1 MLYNCGIDYFSYID
15 EPPTLYSLM
24 KSMSPVG
31 TRTNDLWKF
40 GRKYFFNF
48 EYDLQNIDKET
59 FEKML
64 LNHYL
69 TRRINFQTAE
79 LFRIMLENKLLE
91 VLPKYNLLFNNI
103 YFNVFDNG
111 TTELLYTSSEHYEDN
126 SAEKNF
132 TNENLNSSVK
142 GAQQTL
148 ANTENNIINNVTNN
162 SNATNTRK
170 FSDTPQNLIEDID
183 DNNYLTEYEVANNE
197 NTNTTKEN
205 NNTTTMQ
212 NATLNNSNLTLSN
225 NSRNYSNNK
234 DSYYNKTNTN
244 KENVVNTS
252 NKLDSIIKIQ
262 QEYLSVFT
270 MLYKDLDCLFYGLV

>member
-24 KSMSPVG
+24 KSMAPDG

-69 TRRINFQTAE
+69 TRRINYQTAE

-103 YFNVFDNG
+103 YFNAFDNG
-111 TTELLYTSSEHYEDN
+111 TTERQYTSNEHYEDN

-148 ANTENNIINNVTNN
+148 ANTENNDVRNETNN
-162 SNATNTRK
+162 TNTTNTRK
-170 FSDTPQNLIEDID
+170 FSDTPQNLITDIKD
-183 DNNYLTEYEVANNE
+183 DSYLTEYEEVINE
-197 NTNTTKEN
+197 NTNTTNVN
-205 NNTTTMQ
+205 NNAKTTQ

-244 KENVVNTS
+244 TENVVNTS

-262 QEYLSVFT
+262 QEYKSIFT
-270 MLYKDLDCLFYGLV
+270 LLYKDLDCLFYSLV

>member
-1 MLYNCGIDYFSYID
+1 MLYNCCIDYFSYID
-15 EPPTLYSLM
+15 EPPTLFSLM
-24 KSMSPVG
+24 KSMAPEG
-31 TRTNDLWKF
+31 TRTKDLWKF

-69 TRRINFQTAE
+69 TRRINYQTAE

-103 YFNVFDNG
+103 YFNLFDNG
-111 TTELLYTSSEHYEDN
+111 TTERHYTSCEHYEDN

-148 ANTENNIINNVTNN
+148 ANTENNDIRNETNN
-162 SNATNTRK
+162 NTTTNTRK
-170 FSDTPQNLIEDID
+170 FSDTPQNLITDIND
-183 DNNYLTEYEVANNE
+183 DYLTEYEEIINE
-197 NTNTTKEN
+197 NTNTTNVN
-205 NNTTTMQ
+205 NNSKTTQ

-244 KENVVNTS
+244 TENVVNTS
-252 NKLDSIIKIQ
+252 NKLDSVIKIQ
-262 QEYLSVFT
+262 REYLSVFT

>member
-15 EPPTLYSLM
+15 EPPTLFSLM
-24 KSMSPVG
+24 KSIAPDD

-48 EYDLQNIDKET
+48 EYDLQNLDKET
-59 FEKML
+59 FEKMI

-79 LFRIMLENKLLE
+79 LFKIMLENKLLE

-103 YFNVFDNG
+103 IFNVFDNG
-111 TTELLYTSSEHYEDN
+111 TTERITQTKEHYADN
-126 SAEKNF
+126 STEKNF

-142 GAQQTL
+142 GEQQTL
-148 ANTENNIINNVTNN
+148 TNMENNINNNLFNN
-162 SNATNTRK
+162 SNTTNTRK
-170 FSDTPQNLIEDID
+170 FSDTPQNLINDVND
-183 DNNYLTEYEVANNE
+183 DNYLTEYEVNINS
-197 NTNTTKEN
+197 NTNTVDEN
-205 NNTTTMQ
+205 NNSKTTQ

-244 KENVVNTS
+244 TENVVNTS
-252 NKLDSIIKIQ
+252 NKLDSVIKIQ
-262 QEYLSVFT
+262 REYLSVFT

>member
-1 MLYNCGIDYFSYID
+1 MLYNCCIDYFSYID
-15 EPPTLYSLM
+15 EPPTLFSLM
-24 KSMSPVG
+24 KSIAPDG

-48 EYDLQNIDKET
+48 EYDLQNLDKET
-59 FEKML
+59 FEKMI

-79 LFRIMLENKLLE
+79 LFKIMLENKLLE

-103 YFNVFDNG
+103 IFNVFDNG
-111 TTELLYTSSEHYEDN
+111 TTERITQTKEHYADN
-126 SAEKNF
+126 STEKNF

-142 GAQQTL
+142 GEQQTL
-148 ANTENNIINNVTNN
+148 TNMENNINNNLSNN
-162 SNATNTRK
+162 SNTTNTRK
-170 FSDTPQNLIEDID
+170 FSDTPQNLINDVND
-183 DNNYLTEYEVANNE
+183 DNYLTEYEVNINS
-197 NTNTTKEN
+197 NTNTVDEN
-205 NNTTTMQ
+205 NNTKTTQ

-244 KENVVNTS
+244 TENVVNTS
-252 NKLDSIIKIQ
+252 NKLDSVIKIQ

>member
-1 MLYNCGIDYFSYID
+1 
-15 EPPTLYSLM
+15 M
-24 KSMSPVG
+24 KSMAPAD
-31 TRTNDLWKF
+31 TNTNDLLKF
-40 GRKYFFNF
+40 GRKYFFSF
-48 EYDLQNIDKET
+48 EYDLQHLDKET
-59 FEKML
+59 FEKMI

-79 LFRIMLENKLLE
+79 LFKIMLENKLLE

-103 YFNVFDNG
+103 YFNIFDNG
-111 TTELLYTSSEHYEDN
+111 TTERVNQFNEHYADN

-142 GAQQTL
+142 GEQQTF
-148 ANTENNIINNVTNN
+148 ANMENNIINNATNN
-162 SNATNTRK
+162 SSTTNTRK
-170 FSDTPQNLIEDID
+170 FSDTPQNLINDITD
-183 DNNYLTEYEVANNE
+183 DNYLTEYETTSNE
-197 NTNTTKEN
+197 NTNTVGEN
-205 NNTTTMQ
+205 NNTKTKQ

-244 KENVVNTS
+244 TENVVNTS

-262 QEYLSVFT
+262 QEYKSVFT
-270 MLYKDLDCLFYGLV
+270 LLYKDLDCLFYGLV

>member
-1 MLYNCGIDYFSYID
+1 MLYNCCIDYFSYID
-15 EPPTLYSLM
+15 EPPTLFSLM
-24 KSMSPVG
+24 KSMAPDG

-48 EYDLQNIDKET
+48 EYNLQNIDKET

-69 TRRINFQTAE
+69 TRRINYQTAE

-111 TTELLYTSSEHYEDN
+111 TTERHYSSGEHYEDN

-142 GAQQTL
+142 GEQQTL
-148 ANTENNIINNVTNN
+148 TNIENNINNNLSNN
-162 SNATNTRK
+162 SNTTNTRK
-170 FSDTPQNLIEDID
+170 FSDTPQNLINDVND
-183 DNNYLTEYEVANNE
+183 DNYLTEYEVNINS
-197 NTNTTKEN
+197 NTNTVDEN
-205 NNTTTMQ
+205 NNSTTTQ

-244 KENVVNTS
+244 TENVVNTS
-252 NKLDSIIKIQ
+252 NKLDSVIKIQ
-262 QEYLSVFT
+262 REYLSVFT

>member
-24 KSMSPVG
+24 KSMAPDG

-111 TTELLYTSSEHYEDN
+111 TTELQYTSSEHYEDN

-132 TNENLNSSVK
+132 TNENLNASVK

-148 ANTENNIINNVTNN
+148 ANTANNIINNVTNN

-183 DNNYLTEYEVANNE
+183 DNNYLTEYEVANNK

>member
-1 MLYNCGIDYFSYID
+1 MYNFCCFDYFSYID

-24 KSMSPVG
+24 KSIAPSG
-31 TRTNDLWKF
+31 THTSDLWKF
-40 GRKYFFNF
+40 GRNYFFDF
-48 EYDLQNIDKET
+48 EYDLQGINKEF
-59 FEKML
+59 FEKMI

-69 TRRINFQTAE
+69 TRRINYQTAE
-79 LFRIMLENKLLE
+79 LFKLKLESKLLE
-91 VLPKYNLLFNNI
+91 ALPKYNLLFNNI

-111 TTELLYTSSEHYEDN
+111 TTERQFTFSEHYVDN

-132 TNENLNSSVK
+132 TNENLNTSVK

-148 ANTENNIINNVTNN
+148 ANTENNDIRNETNN
-162 SNATNTRK
+162 NNTTNTRK
-170 FSDTPQNLIEDID
+170 FSDTPQNLITDIEDGS
-183 DNNYLTEYEVANNE
+183 YLTEYEKVINE
-197 NTNTTKEN
+197 NTNTTNVNSNSK
-205 NNTTTMQ
+205 TAQ

-244 KENVVNTS
+244 TENVVNTS
-252 NKLDSIIKIQ
+252 NKLDSVIKIQ

>member
-1 MLYNCGIDYFSYID
+1 MLYNCNIDYFSYID
-15 EPPTLYSLM
+15 EPPTLFSLM
-24 KSMSPVG
+24 KSIAPDD

-48 EYDLQNIDKET
+48 EYDLQNLDKET
-59 FEKML
+59 FEKMI

-79 LFRIMLENKLLE
+79 LFKIMLENKLLE

-103 YFNVFDNG
+103 IFNVFDNG
-111 TTELLYTSSEHYEDN
+111 TTEHITQTKEHYADN
-126 SAEKNF
+126 STEKNF

-142 GAQQTL
+142 GEQQTL
-148 ANTENNIINNVTNN
+148 TNMENTINNNLSNN
-162 SNATNTRK
+162 SNTTNTRK
-170 FSDTPQNLIEDID
+170 FSDTPQNLINDVD
-183 DNNYLTEYEVANNE
+183 DDNYLTEYEVNINSNN
-197 NTNTTKEN
+197 NTVDEN
-205 NNTTTMQ
+205 NNSKTTQ

-262 QEYLSVFT
+262 QEYKSVFT
-270 MLYKDLDCLFYGLV
+270 LLYKDLDCLFYSLV

>member
-1 MLYNCGIDYFSYID
+1 MLYNCCIDYFSYID
-15 EPPTLYSLM
+15 EPPTLFSLM
-24 KSMSPVG
+24 KSIAPDG

-48 EYDLQNIDKET
+48 EYDLQNLDKET
-59 FEKML
+59 FEKMI

-79 LFRIMLENKLLE
+79 LFKIMLENKLLE

-103 YFNVFDNG
+103 IFNVFDNG
-111 TTELLYTSSEHYEDN
+111 TTERITQTKEHCTDN
-126 SAEKNF
+126 STEKNF

-142 GAQQTL
+142 GEQQTL
-148 ANTENNIINNVTNN
+148 TNMENNINNNLSNN
-162 SNATNTRK
+162 SNTTNTRK
-170 FSDTPQNLIEDID
+170 FSDTPQNLINDVND
-183 DNNYLTEYEVANNE
+183 DNYLTEYEVNINS
-197 NTNTTKEN
+197 NTNTVDEN
-205 NNTTTMQ
+205 NNSKTTQ

-244 KENVVNTS
+244 TENVVNTS
-252 NKLDSIIKIQ
+252 NKLDSVIKIQ
-262 QEYLSVFT
+262 REYLSVFT

>member
-1 MLYNCGIDYFSYID
+1 MLYNCCIDYFSYID
-15 EPPTLYSLM
+15 EPPTLFSLM
-24 KSMSPVG
+24 KSIAPDG

-48 EYDLQNIDKET
+48 EYDLQNLDKET
-59 FEKML
+59 FEKMI

-79 LFRIMLENKLLE
+79 LFKIMLENKLLE

-103 YFNVFDNG
+103 IFNVFDNG
-111 TTELLYTSSEHYEDN
+111 TTERITQTREHCADN
-126 SAEKNF
+126 STEKNF

-142 GAQQTL
+142 GEQQTL
-148 ANTENNIINNVTNN
+148 TNMENNINNNLSNN
-162 SNATNTRK
+162 SNTTNTRK
-170 FSDTPQNLIEDID
+170 FSDTPQNLINDVND
-183 DNNYLTEYEVANNE
+183 DNYLTEYEVNINS
-197 NTNTTKEN
+197 NTNTVDEN
-205 NNTTTMQ
+205 NNSKTTQ

-244 KENVVNTS
+244 TENVVNTS
-252 NKLDSIIKIQ
+252 NKLDSVIKIQ

>member
-24 KSMSPVG
+24 KSMAPDG

-111 TTELLYTSSEHYEDN
+111 TTERQYTSREHYEDN
-126 SAEKNF
+126 S
-132 TNENLNSSVK
+132 S
-142 GAQQTL
+142 
-148 ANTENNIINNVTNN
+148 
-162 SNATNTRK
+162 RK
-170 FSDTPQNLIEDID
+170 
-183 DNNYLTEYEVANNE
+183 
-197 NTNTTKEN
+197 K
-205 NNTTTMQ
+205 
-212 NATLNNSNLTLSN
+212 
-225 NSRNYSNNK
+225 
-234 DSYYNKTNTN
+234 
-244 KENVVNTS
+244 
-252 NKLDSIIKIQ
+252 
-262 QEYLSVFT
+262 
-270 MLYKDLDCLFYGLV
+270 FY

>member
-1 MLYNCGIDYFSYID
+1 MLYNCCIDYFSYID
-15 EPPTLYSLM
+15 EPPTLFSLM
-24 KSMSPVG
+24 KSIAPDG

-48 EYDLQNIDKET
+48 EYDLQNLDKET
-59 FEKML
+59 FEKMI

-79 LFRIMLENKLLE
+79 LFKIMLENKLLE

-103 YFNVFDNG
+103 IFNVFDNG
-111 TTELLYTSSEHYEDN
+111 TTERITQTKEHYADN
-126 SAEKNF
+126 STEKNF

-142 GAQQTL
+142 GEQQTL
-148 ANTENNIINNVTNN
+148 TNMENNINNNLSNN
-162 SNATNTRK
+162 SNTTNTRK
-170 FSDTPQNLIEDID
+170 FSDTPQNLINDVND
-183 DNNYLTEYEVANNE
+183 DNYLTEYEVNINS
-197 NTNTTKEN
+197 NTNTVDEN
-205 NNTTTMQ
+205 NNSKTTQ

-244 KENVVNTS
+244 TENIVNTS
-252 NKLDSIIKIQ
+252 NKLDSVIKIQ
-262 QEYLSVFT
+262 REYLSVFT

>member
-1 MLYNCGIDYFSYID
+1 MLYNCCIDYFSYID

-24 KSMSPVG
+24 KSMAPAD
-31 TRTNDLWKF
+31 TNTNDLWKF
-40 GRKYFFNF
+40 GRKYFFSF
-48 EYDLQNIDKET
+48 EYDLQHLDKET
-59 FEKML
+59 FEKMI

-79 LFRIMLENKLLE
+79 LFKIMLENKLLE

-103 YFNVFDNG
+103 YFNIFDNG
-111 TTELLYTSSEHYEDN
+111 TTERVNQFNEHYADN

-142 GAQQTL
+142 GEQQTF
-148 ANTENNIINNVTNN
+148 ANMENNIINNATNN
-162 SNATNTRK
+162 SSTTNTRK
-170 FSDTPQNLIEDID
+170 FSDTPQNLINDITD
-183 DNNYLTEYEVANNE
+183 DNYLTEYETTSNE
-197 NTNTTKEN
+197 NTNTVGEN
-205 NNTTTMQ
+205 NNTKTTQ
-212 NATLNNSNLTLSN
+212 NSTLNNSNLTLSN

-262 QEYLSVFT
+262 QEYKSVFT
-270 MLYKDLDCLFYGLV
+270 LLYKDLDCLFYGLV

>member
-1 MLYNCGIDYFSYID
+1 MLYNCCIDYFSYID
-15 EPPTLYSLM
+15 EPPTLFSLM
-24 KSMSPVG
+24 KSIAPDD

-48 EYDLQNIDKET
+48 EYDLQNLDKET
-59 FEKML
+59 FEKMI

-79 LFRIMLENKLLE
+79 LFKIMLENKLLE

-103 YFNVFDNG
+103 IFNVFDNG
-111 TTELLYTSSEHYEDN
+111 TTEHITQTKEHYADN
-126 SAEKNF
+126 STEKNF

-142 GAQQTL
+142 GEQQTL
-148 ANTENNIINNVTNN
+148 TNMENNINNNLSNN
-162 SNATNTRK
+162 SNTTNTRK
-170 FSDTPQNLIEDID
+170 FSDTPQNLINDVND
-183 DNNYLTEYEVANNE
+183 DNYLTEYEVNINSNAN
-197 NTNTTKEN
+197 TVDEN
-205 NNTTTMQ
+205 NNSKTTQ

-262 QEYLSVFT
+262 QEYKSVFT
-270 MLYKDLDCLFYGLV
+270 LLYKDLDCLFYSLV

>member
-1 MLYNCGIDYFSYID
+1 MLYNCCIDYFSYID
-15 EPPTLYSLM
+15 EPPTLFSLM
-24 KSMSPVG
+24 KSMAPEG

-48 EYDLQNIDKET
+48 EYNLQNIDKET

-69 TRRINFQTAE
+69 TRRINYQTAE

-111 TTELLYTSSEHYEDN
+111 TTERHYSSGEHYEDN
-126 SAEKNF
+126 STEKNF

-142 GAQQTL
+142 GEQKTL
-148 ANTENNIINNVTNN
+148 TNMENNINNNLSNN
-162 SNATNTRK
+162 SNTTNTRK
-170 FSDTPQNLIEDID
+170 FSDTPQNLINDVND
-183 DNNYLTEYEVANNE
+183 DNYLTEYEVNINS
-197 NTNTTKEN
+197 NTNTVDEN
-205 NNTTTMQ
+205 NNSKTTQ

-244 KENVVNTS
+244 TENVVNTS
-252 NKLDSIIKIQ
+252 NKLDSVIKIQ

>member
-1 MLYNCGIDYFSYID
+1 MLFNCNIDYFSYID
-15 EPPTLYSLM
+15 EPPTLFSLM
-24 KSMSPVG
+24 KSIAPNG
-31 TRTNDLWKF
+31 THTNDLWKF

-48 EYDLQNIDKET
+48 EYDLQGINKEF
-59 FEKML
+59 FEKMV

-69 TRRINFQTAE
+69 TRRINYQTAE
-79 LFRIMLENKLLE
+79 LFKLKLESKLLE

-111 TTELLYTSSEHYEDN
+111 TTERQYTSREHYEDN

-142 GAQQTL
+142 GEQQTL
-148 ANTENNIINNVTNN
+148 ANTENNIINNATNN
-162 SNATNTRK
+162 SNATNIRK
-170 FSDTPQNLIEDID
+170 FSDTPQNLITDIE
-183 DNNYLTEYEVANNE
+183 DNNYLTEYEATKNE
-197 NTNTTKEN
+197 NANTATEN
-205 NNTTTMQ
+205 NNSKTIQ

-270 MLYKDLDCLFYGLV
+270 ILYKDLDCLFYGLV

>member
-1 MLYNCGIDYFSYID
+1 MLYNCCIDYFSYID

-24 KSMSPVG
+24 KSMAPDG

-103 YFNVFDNG
+103 YFNIFDNG
-111 TTELLYTSSEHYEDN
+111 TTERVNQFNEHYADN
-126 SAEKNF
+126 STEKNF

-142 GAQQTL
+142 GEQQTF
-148 ANTENNIINNVTNN
+148 ANMENNIINNATNN
-162 SNATNTRK
+162 SSTTNTRK
-170 FSDTPQNLIEDID
+170 FSDTPQNLINDITD
-183 DNNYLTEYEVANNE
+183 DNYLTEYETTSNE
-197 NTNTTKEN
+197 NTNTVGEN
-205 NNTTTMQ
+205 NNTKTKQ

-244 KENVVNTS
+244 TENVVNTS

-262 QEYLSVFT
+262 QEYKSVFT
-270 MLYKDLDCLFYGLV
+270 LLYKDLDCLFYGLV

>member
-1 MLYNCGIDYFSYID
+1 MLYNCCIDYFSYID
-15 EPPTLYSLM
+15 EPPTLFSLM
-24 KSMSPVG
+24 KSMSPDG

-48 EYDLQNIDKET
+48 EYDLQSLDKET
-59 FEKML
+59 FEKMI

-79 LFRIMLENKLLE
+79 LFKMMLESKLLE

-103 YFNVFDNG
+103 NFNVYDNG
-111 TTELLYTSSEHYEDN
+111 TTERVSQFNEHYDDN

-142 GAQQTL
+142 GEQQALT
-148 ANTENNIINNVTNN
+148 NIKNNNNNEVTNN
-162 SNATNTRK
+162 NNTKNTRK
-170 FSDTPQNLIEDID
+170 FSDTPQNLIADIEDGS
-183 DNNYLTEYEVANNE
+183 YLTEYEAVINE
-197 NTNTTKEN
+197 NTNTSTEN
-205 NNTTTMQ
+205 NDTETTQ

-234 DSYYNKTNTN
+234 DSYYNKSNSI

-262 QEYLSVFT
+262 QEYKSVFT
-270 MLYKDLDCLFYGLV
+270 LLYKDLDCLFYGLV

>member
-1 MLYNCGIDYFSYID
+1 MLYNCCIDYFSYID

-24 KSMSPVG
+24 KSMAPAD
-31 TRTNDLWKF
+31 TNTNDLWKF
-40 GRKYFFNF
+40 GRKYFFSF
-48 EYDLQNIDKET
+48 EYDLQHLDKET
-59 FEKML
+59 FEKMI

-79 LFRIMLENKLLE
+79 LFKIMLENKLLE
-91 VLPKYNLLFNNI
+91 VLPKYNLLSNNI
-103 YFNVFDNG
+103 YFNIFDNG
-111 TTELLYTSSEHYEDN
+111 TTERVNQFNEHYADN

-142 GAQQTL
+142 GEQQTF
-148 ANTENNIINNVTNN
+148 ANMENNIINNATNN
-162 SNATNTRK
+162 SSTTNTRK
-170 FSDTPQNLIEDID
+170 FSDTPQNLINDITD
-183 DNNYLTEYEVANNE
+183 DNYLTEYETTSNE
-197 NTNTTKEN
+197 NTNTVGEN
-205 NNTTTMQ
+205 NNTKTKQ

-244 KENVVNTS
+244 TENVVNTS

-262 QEYLSVFT
+262 QEYKSVFT
-270 MLYKDLDCLFYGLV
+270 LLYKDLDCLFYGLV

>member
-1 MLYNCGIDYFSYID
+1 MLYNCCIDYFSYID
-15 EPPTLYSLM
+15 EPPTLFSLM
-24 KSMSPVG
+24 KSIAPDG

-48 EYDLQNIDKET
+48 EYDLQNLDKET
-59 FEKML
+59 FEKMI

-79 LFRIMLENKLLE
+79 LFKIMLENKLLE

-103 YFNVFDNG
+103 IFNVFDNG
-111 TTELLYTSSEHYEDN
+111 TTERITQTKEHYTDN
-126 SAEKNF
+126 STEKNF

-142 GAQQTL
+142 GEQQTL
-148 ANTENNIINNVTNN
+148 TNMENNINNNLSNN
-162 SNATNTRK
+162 SNTTNTRK
-170 FSDTPQNLIEDID
+170 FSDTPQNLINDVND
-183 DNNYLTEYEVANNE
+183 DNYLTEYEVNINS
-197 NTNTTKEN
+197 NTNTVDEN
-205 NNTTTMQ
+205 NNSKTTQ

-244 KENVVNTS
+244 TENVVNTS
-252 NKLDSIIKIQ
+252 NKLDSVIKIQ

>member
-1 MLYNCGIDYFSYID
+1 MLYNCCIDYFSYID

-24 KSMSPVG
+24 KSMAPAD
-31 TRTNDLWKF
+31 TNTNDLWKF
-40 GRKYFFNF
+40 GRKYFFSF
-48 EYDLQNIDKET
+48 EYDLQHLDKET
-59 FEKML
+59 FEKMI

-79 LFRIMLENKLLE
+79 LFKIMLENKLLE

-103 YFNVFDNG
+103 YFNIFDNG
-111 TTELLYTSSEHYEDN
+111 TTERVNQFNEHYADN

-142 GAQQTL
+142 GEQQTF
-148 ANTENNIINNVTNN
+148 ANMENNIINNATNN
-162 SNATNTRK
+162 SSTTNTRK
-170 FSDTPQNLIEDID
+170 FSDTPQNLINDITD
-183 DNNYLTEYEVANNE
+183 DNYLTEYETTSNE
-197 NTNTTKEN
+197 NTNTVGEN
-205 NNTTTMQ
+205 NNTKTKQ

-262 QEYLSVFT
+262 QEYKSVFT
-270 MLYKDLDCLFYGLV
+270 LLYKDLDCLFYGLV

>member
-15 EPPTLYSLM
+15 EPPTLFSLM
-24 KSMSPVG
+24 KSIAPNG
-31 TRTNDLWKF
+31 THTNDLWKF

-48 EYDLQNIDKET
+48 EYDLQNLDKET

-79 LFRIMLENKLLE
+79 LFKMMLESKLLE

-111 TTELLYTSSEHYEDN
+111 TTERVSQFNEHYADN

-142 GAQQTL
+142 GEQRTL
-148 ANTENNIINNVTNN
+148 SNIENNINNNTSSNN
-162 SNATNTRK
+162 NTTNTRK
-170 FSDTPQNLIEDID
+170 FSDTPQNLIDDISD
-183 DNNYLTEYEVANNE
+183 DNYLTEYEVNINA
-197 NTNTTKEN
+197 NTNTTDEN
-205 NNTTTMQ
+205 NNSTTTQ
-212 NATLNNSNLTLSN
+212 NASLNNSNLTLSN

-252 NKLDSIIKIQ
+252 NKLDSVIKLQ

>member
-1 MLYNCGIDYFSYID
+1 MLYNCCIDYFSYID

-24 KSMSPVG
+24 KSMAPADTKTS
-31 TRTNDLWKF
+31 DLWEF
-40 GRKYFFNF
+40 GRNYFFDF
-48 EYDLQNIDKET
+48 EYDLQGINKEF
-59 FEKML
+59 FEKMV

-69 TRRINFQTAE
+69 TRRINYQTAE
-79 LFRIMLENKLLE
+79 LFKLKLENKLLE

-111 TTELLYTSSEHYEDN
+111 AAERVYQTREHYEDN
-126 SAEKNF
+126 SNEKNF

-142 GAQQTL
+142 SEQQTL
-148 ANTENNIINNVTNN
+148 ANIENNIINNATNN
-162 SNATNTRK
+162 SNTTNTRK
-170 FSDTPQNLIEDID
+170 FSDTPQNLITDIE
-183 DNNYLTEYEVANNE
+183 DNNYLTEYEATINE
-197 NTNTTKEN
+197 NTNTTDEN
-205 NNTTTMQ
+205 NNSKTTQ
-212 NATLNNSNLTLSN
+212 NASLNNSNLTLSN

-244 KENVVNTS
+244 TETVVNTS
-252 NKLDSIIKIQ
+252 NKLDSVIKIQ

>member
-1 MLYNCGIDYFSYID
+1 MLYNCCIDYFSYID

-24 KSMSPVG
+24 KSMAPAD
-31 TRTNDLWKF
+31 TNTNDLWKF
-40 GRKYFFNF
+40 GRKYFFSF
-48 EYDLQNIDKET
+48 EYDLQHLDKET
-59 FEKML
+59 FEKMI

-79 LFRIMLENKLLE
+79 LFKIMLENKLLE

-103 YFNVFDNG
+103 YFNIFDNG
-111 TTELLYTSSEHYEDN
+111 TTERVNQFNEHYADN

-142 GAQQTL
+142 GEQQTF
-148 ANTENNIINNVTNN
+148 ANMENNIINNATNN
-162 SNATNTRK
+162 SSTTNTRK
-170 FSDTPQNLIEDID
+170 FSDTPQNLINDIT
-183 DNNYLTEYEVANNE
+183 DNNYLTEYETTSNE
-197 NTNTTKEN
+197 NTNTVGEN
-205 NNTTTMQ
+205 NNTKTTQ
-212 NATLNNSNLTLSN
+212 NSTLNNSNLTLSN

-262 QEYLSVFT
+262 QEYKSVFT
-270 MLYKDLDCLFYGLV
+270 LLYKDLDCLFYGLV

>member
-1 MLYNCGIDYFSYID
+1 MLYNCCIDYFSYID
-15 EPPTLYSLM
+15 EPPTLFSLM
-24 KSMSPVG
+24 KSIAPDG

-48 EYDLQNIDKET
+48 EYDLQNLDKET
-59 FEKML
+59 FEKMI

-69 TRRINFQTAE
+69 TRKINFQTAE
-79 LFRIMLENKLLE
+79 LFKIMLENKLLE

-103 YFNVFDNG
+103 IFNVFDNG
-111 TTELLYTSSEHYEDN
+111 TTERITQTKEHYSDN
-126 SAEKNF
+126 STEKNF

-142 GAQQTL
+142 GEQQTL
-148 ANTENNIINNVTNN
+148 TNMENNINNNLSNN
-162 SNATNTRK
+162 SNTTNTRK
-170 FSDTPQNLIEDID
+170 FSDTPQNLINDVND
-183 DNNYLTEYEVANNE
+183 DNYLTEYEVNINS
-197 NTNTTKEN
+197 NTNTVDEN
-205 NNTTTMQ
+205 NNSKTTQ

-244 KENVVNTS
+244 TENVVNTS
-252 NKLDSIIKIQ
+252 NKLDSVIKIQ

>member
-1 MLYNCGIDYFSYID
+1 MLYNCCIDYFSYID

-24 KSMSPVG
+24 KSMAPAD
-31 TRTNDLWKF
+31 TNTSDLWKF
-40 GRKYFFNF
+40 GRKYFFSF
-48 EYDLQNIDKET
+48 EYDLQHLDKET
-59 FEKML
+59 FEKMI

-79 LFRIMLENKLLE
+79 LFKIMLENKLLE

-103 YFNVFDNG
+103 YFNIFDNG
-111 TTELLYTSSEHYEDN
+111 TTERVNQFNEHYADN

-142 GAQQTL
+142 GEQQTF
-148 ANTENNIINNVTNN
+148 ANMENNIINNATNN
-162 SNATNTRK
+162 SSTTNTRK
-170 FSDTPQNLIEDID
+170 FSDTPQNLINDIT
-183 DNNYLTEYEVANNE
+183 DNNYLTEYETTSNE
-197 NTNTTKEN
+197 NTNTVGEN
-205 NNTTTMQ
+205 NNTKTTQ
-212 NATLNNSNLTLSN
+212 NSTLNNSNLTLSN

-262 QEYLSVFT
+262 QEYKSVFT
-270 MLYKDLDCLFYGLV
+270 LLYKDLDCLFYGLV

>member
-24 KSMSPVG
+24 KSIAPNG
-31 TRTNDLWKF
+31 THTSDLWEF
-40 GRKYFFNF
+40 GRKYFFDF
-48 EYDLQNIDKET
+48 VYDLQGIDKEF
-59 FEKML
+59 FEKTL

-79 LFRIMLENKLLE
+79 LFKIMLENKLLE

-103 YFNVFDNG
+103 YFNIFDNG
-111 TTELLYTSSEHYEDN
+111 TFERTTCSKEHYADN
-126 SAEKNF
+126 STEKNF

-142 GAQQTL
+142 GEQQTL
-148 ANTENNIINNVTNN
+148 SNTENNIINSTTNN

-170 FSDTPQNLIEDID
+170 FSDTPQNLITDID
-183 DNNYLTEYEVANNE
+183 DNNYLTEYEVAENE
-197 NTNTTKEN
+197 NTNTANEN
-205 NNTTTMQ
+205 NNSKTMQ

-234 DSYYNKTNTN
+234 DSYYNKTDTN
-244 KENVVNTS
+244 KENAVNTS

>member
-1 MLYNCGIDYFSYID
+1 MLYNCCIDYFSYID
-15 EPPTLYSLM
+15 EPPTLFSLM
-24 KSMSPVG
+24 KSMAPEG

-48 EYDLQNIDKET
+48 EYNLQNIDKET

-69 TRRINFQTAE
+69 TRRINYQTAE

-111 TTELLYTSSEHYEDN
+111 TTERHYSSGEHYEDN
-126 SAEKNF
+126 SVEKNF

-142 GAQQTL
+142 GEQQTL
-148 ANTENNIINNVTNN
+148 TNMENNINNNLSNN
-162 SNATNTRK
+162 SNTTNTRK
-170 FSDTPQNLIEDID
+170 FSDTPQNLINDVND
-183 DNNYLTEYEVANNE
+183 DNYLTEYEVNINS
-197 NTNTTKEN
+197 NTNTVDEN
-205 NNTTTMQ
+205 NNTKTTQ

-244 KENVVNTS
+244 TENVVNTS
-252 NKLDSIIKIQ
+252 NKLDSVIKIQ